1 MLHCVKAEQVASPG
15 CDCRCR
21 SALAEAIG
29 GLEIICDE
37 GPMADPSYPTLGGGE
52 AHDAWGFD
60 LASHERSETARG
72 TLANVAAILEEN
84 SLRSPG

>member
-1 MLHCVKAEQVASPG
+1 
-15 CDCRCR
+15 
-21 SALAEAIG
+21 
-29 GLEIICDE
+29 
-37 GPMADPSYPTLGGGE
+37 MADPSYPTLGGGE